1 MFFFVLPVDLGC
13 DFADNICMLNKK
25 GKVDLDQLA
34 DFRKPD
40 NGFVGRRVDGSSI
53 VSVNVGDNPD
63 IIKLMVSHD
72 VSAWDKFCDMI
83 GDMDPRGQVHIDWL
97 FVDGVAKEFH

>member
-1 MFFFVLPVDLGC
+1 MFFFVLPVDLRC
-13 DFADNICMLNKK
+13 DFTDNICMLNKK

-53 VSVNVGDNPD
+53 VSVKFNIRSLIVN
-63 IIKLMVSHD
+63 ISNIRIKINNQER
-72 VSAWDKFCDMI
+72 K
-83 GDMDPRGQVHIDWL
+83 
-97 FVDGVAKEFH
+97 